1 MNKTNLE
8 QYRNLKQAQKALE
21 EELSNLSLAIIDE
34 MNAESKD
41 KLALAD
47 NSGVFTL
54 SKRKSWTYSPTVAAL
69 ELSVKTQKSEE
80 QAKGI
85 AEYTEKD
92 VLIFTVPTVKE

>member
-21 EELSNLSLAIIDE
+21 EELSSLSLSIIAD

-54 SKRKSWTYSPTVAAL
+54 SKRKSWTYSPQV
-69 ELSVKTQKSEE
+69 EVMEQSVKKQKSEE

-92 VLIFTVPTVKE
+92 VLIFTVPSVKE